1 MVDLLRSPWRNHF
14 QKLLDKTQ
22 KELVITS
29 PYIKKTEADYICENL
44 TTRNLSAKI
53 SFRLLTDLRSQS
65 ILDSALDVEALQVF
79 QDRLHKFELLTL
91 PGLHAKVYIFDNAY
105 AVVGSSNLTPS
116 GFEYN
121 YEYSVGISDLT
132 TVQKIR
138 IDIDNYS
145 RIGNKVGKEKINELC
160 VVAQELKEEYERVSK
175 SATSSIKRKFNETL
189 QKADTKFIEALVG
202 KKTAYSIFKEAVIY
216 CLTREPLSTQDLEE
230 TIKHMLPR
238 LCIDQELVINGQ
250 KFGKVWKHKIRTV
263 LNDLRRRGN
272 LKQINKVWAFLK
284 S

>member
-1 MVDLLRSPWRNHF
+1 MIDLLRSPWRNHF

-22 KELVITS
+22 KELLITS
-29 PYIKKTEADYICENL
+29 PYIKKTEADCENL
-44 TTRNLSAKI
+44 STRNLSSKI

-65 ILDSALDVEALQVF
+65 ILDNSLDIEALQVF

-91 PGLHAKVYIFDNAY
+91 PGLHAKVYIFDSAY

-116 GFEYN
+116 GFGYN
-121 YEYSVGISDLT
+121 YEYNVGISDLT
-132 TVQKIR
+132 TVQKIK

-145 RIGNKVGKEKINELC
+145 RIGNTVEKEKINELC
-160 VVAQELKEEYERVSK
+160 VVAQEVKEEYQRVSR

-189 QKADTKFIEALVG
+189 QKADTKFAEALVG
-202 KKTAYSIFKEAVIY
+202 KKTPYSIFKEAVIY
-216 CLTREPLSTQDLEE
+216 CLTKEPLPTHDLQV
-230 TIKHMLPR
+230 TIKHLLPN
-238 LCIDQELVINGQ
+238 LCTDQELIINGHR
-250 KFGKVWKHKIRTV
+250 FGKVWKHQIRTV

-272 LKQINKVWAFLK
+272 LKQIDKVWNLFK

>member
-1 MVDLLRSPWRNHF
+1 MIDLLRSPWRNHF

-22 KELVITS
+22 KELLITS

-44 TTRNLSAKI
+44 STRNLSSKI

-65 ILDSALDVEALQVF
+65 ILDNSLDIEALQVF
-79 QDRLHKFELLTL
+79 QDQLHKFELLTL
-91 PGLHAKVYIFDNAY
+91 PGLHAKVYVFDSAY

-121 YEYSVGISDLT
+121 YEYNVGISDLT
-132 TVQKIR
+132 TVQKIK

-145 RIGNKVGKEKINELC
+145 RIGNIVEKEKINELC
-160 VVAQELKEEYERVSK
+160 VVAQEVREEYQRVSR

-189 QKADTKFIEALVG
+189 QKADIKFVEALVG
-202 KKTAYSIFKEAVIY
+202 KKTPYSIFKEAVIY
-216 CLTREPLSTQDLEE
+216 CLTKEPLSTQDLQVR
-230 TIKHMLPR
+230 IKHMLPN

-250 KFGKVWKHKIRTV
+250 KFGKVWKHQIRTV

-272 LKQINKVWAFLK
+272 LKQINKVWTLLGP
-284 S
+284 